1 MLAFFAPGPWQMVI
15 FLIIVLLLFG
25 NRIPQVAKSLGKGIT
40 EFKKGVKAG
49 EDDDDDD
56 DEDEEEELP
65 KKKSKKKVKKQV
77 VKDEDEE
84 EDEDE
89 E

>member
-25 NRIPQVAKSLGKGIT
+25 NRIPDVAKSLGKGIT

-49 EDDDDDD
+49 EEDDD
-56 DEDEEEELP
+56 DEEEEELP
-65 KKKSKKKVKKQV
+65 KKKSKKKVKKEV
-77 VKDEDEE
+77 D

>member
-15 FLIIVLLLFG
+15 LLVIILLLFG
-25 NRIPQVAKSLGKGIT
+25 NRIPDVAKSLGKGIT

-49 EDDDDDD
+49 EEDDD
-56 DEDEEEELP
+56 DEDEEELP
-65 KKKSKKKVKKQV
+65 KKKSKKKVKQEV
-77 VKDEDEE
+77 D

>member
-1 MLAFFAPGPWQMVI
+1 MLAFFAPGPWQRVI
-15 FLIIVLLLFG
+15 LLVIILLLFG
-25 NRIPQVAKSLGKGIT
+25 NRIPDVAKSLGKGIT

-49 EDDDDDD
+49 EEDDDD
-56 DEDEEEELP
+56 DEEEELP
-65 KKKSKKKVKKQV
+65 KKKSKKKVKKEV
-77 VKDEDEE
+77 D

>member
-25 NRIPQVAKSLGKGIT
+25 NRIPDVAKSLGKGIT

-49 EDDDDDD
+49 EEDDD
-56 DEDEEEELP
+56 DEEEEELP
-65 KKKSKKKVKKQV
+65 KKKSKKKVKKEV
-77 VKDEDEE
+77 DEE
-84 EDEDE
+84 EDEE
-89 E
+89 

>member
-1 MLAFFAPGPWQMVI
+1 MFTPGPWQMIILFVI
-15 FLIIVLLLFG
+15 ILLLFG

-40 EFKKGVKAG
+40 EFKKGVKSG
-49 EDDDDDD
+49 EEDDCD
-56 DEDEEEELP
+56 DEDEDDLP
-65 KKKSKKKVKKQV
+65 RKKSKKKVKKEV
-77 VKDEDEE
+77 D